1 VSDRPIDPLDFL
13 VIDDLL
19 SDAERAIRDRVRS
32 FVAEQI
38 LPYGEGWFER
48 GEFPRELSKGFGALG
63 VFGMEIDGYGC
74 AGMSAVETG
83 LAEMEIEYGDS
94 GLRSFVS
101 VQSGLVM
108 YPIFRFGSEEQKA
121 EWLPRMST
129 GEAIGCFALTEPEAG
144 SDPSGMTTYARK
156 DGGDFVIDGYKR
168 WNTNGWASDVAIVW
182 AQTDAGIRGFL
193 VPANAPG
200 VEFREIEHAWSL
212 RAAAR
217 SEMFLRDVRLP
228 ASAMLPGAE
237 GLRAPLTCLTEA
249 RYGIAWGSMGAA
261 RSCVETA
268 IAHAKT
274 RVQFGKPIGSFQ
286 LVQRK
291 LVEMAIEL
299 NKGML
304 LALHLGR
311 MKDKGTLKFE
321 HVSMGKMNNARA
333 ALQIARE
340 ARALLGATG
349 ITFDAPVIRHMNNLE
364 SVVTYEGTEE
374 MHTLILGA
382 ALTGIRAFS

>member
-1 VSDRPIDPLDFL
+1 MAERPIDPLDFL
-13 VIDDLL
+13 EIDRLL
-19 SDAERAIRDRVRS
+19 GDDELAVRDRVRS
-32 FVAEQI
+32 FVAEHV
-38 LPYGEGWFER
+38 LPHIEGWFAR
-48 GEFPRELSKGFGALG
+48 GEFPRELSKGFGELG
-63 VFGMEIDGYGC
+63 VFGMEIEGYGC

-108 YPIFRFGSEEQKA
+108 YPIFRFGSDDQKL
-121 EWLPRMST
+121 EWLPRMAT
-129 GEAIGCFALTEPEAG
+129 GDAIGCFALTEPEAG
-144 SDPSGMTTYARK
+144 SDPSSMTTFART
-156 DGGDFVIDGYKR
+156 DGGDYIIDGYKR
-168 WNTNGWASDVAIVW
+168 WTTNGWASDVAIVW
-182 AQTDAGIRGFL
+182 AHTDSGIRGFL
-193 VPANAPG
+193 VPADAPG
-200 VEFREIEHAWSL
+200 VEFREIDAWSL

-217 SEMFLRDVRLP
+217 SELFLRNVRLP

-261 RSCVETA
+261 RSCVEA
-268 IAHAKT
+268 AVDHAKT

-291 LVEMAIEL
+291 LVEMALEL

-311 MKDKGTLKFE
+311 MKDDGTLKFE

-333 ALQIARE
+333 ALQIARD

-374 MHTLILGA
+374 MQTLIIGA

>member
-1 VSDRPIDPLDFL
+1 MPERAIDPLDFL
-13 VIDDLL
+13 EVDRLLGDD
-19 SDAERAIRDRVRS
+19 ERAVRDRVRS
-32 FVAEQI
+32 FVAEHI
-38 LPYGEGWFER
+38 LPHIEGWFSR
-48 GEFPRELSKGFGALG
+48 GEFPRELSKGFGEIG
-63 VFGMEIDGYGC
+63 VFGMEIEGYGC
-74 AGMSAVETG
+74 GNMTAVETG

-108 YPIFRFGSEEQKA
+108 YPIYRFGSEEQRL
-121 EWLPRMST
+121 EWLPRMAT
-129 GEAIGCFALTEPEAG
+129 GDAIGCFALTEPEAG
-144 SDPSGMTTYARK
+144 SDPSSMTTFART
-156 DGGDFVIDGYKR
+156 DGDDFIIDGYKR

-182 AQTDAGIRGFL
+182 AHTDNGIRGFL
-193 VPANAPG
+193 VPADAPG
-200 VEFREIEHAWSL
+200 VEFREIDAWSL
-212 RAAAR
+212 RVAAR
-217 SEMFLRDVRLP
+217 SELLLRNVRVP

-261 RSCVETA
+261 RSCVEAA
-268 IAHAKT
+268 IRHATT

-291 LVEMAIEL
+291 LVEMVLEL

-311 MKDKGTLKFE
+311 MKDRGVLKFE

-340 ARALLGATG
+340 ARGLLGATG